1 MRTALILYLVLSASM
16 LGCTSPVHTQQTQ
29 AVEIRQKRLQV
40 AEAMFQERCKNA
52 GEKIYRTVE
61 NVEGIFLLKV
71 RPRELNY
78 SDQFAMT
85 DPYGR
90 DLGGDGF
97 IESFIRGEYQATHT
111 GTSAPGS
118 PPRTGYRYVEAVDA
132 KDGKRYRYTGSVK
145 IVGKMD
151 INAPNVQINLKRN
164 PHFDTNIYAFV
175 LDRIPAA
182 GAPPRYGITYD
193 DISTREE
200 REYWIA
206 GSALKVIDLQNNAV
220 IAERIGYMMDREQ
233 GDTSGG
239 RSPWLLAAN
248 HACPTFQRNLL
259 LSLPPGQGAAAQRY
273 QTLDF
278 VEKVLRPIRI
288 N

>member
-1 MRTALILYLVLSASM
+1 MRKALILYLVFSASM
-16 LGCTSPVHTQQTQ
+16 LGCTSQVHTEQAQTV
-29 AVEIRQKRLQV
+29 AIWQKRLQI
-40 AEAMFQERCKNA
+40 AEAMFQERCKNV
-52 GEKIYRTVE
+52 GERIYRTVE

-71 RPRELNY
+71 RPREINY
-78 SDQFAMT
+78 GDQFALT

-118 PPRTGYRYVEAVDA
+118 PPRTGYYYVEAVDA
-132 KDGKRYRYTGSVK
+132 NDGKRYRYTGSIKEVTRTSSMLMGGD
-145 IVGKMD
+145 GKT
-151 INAPNVQINLKRN
+151 VFK
-164 PHFDTNIYAFV
+164 TKAFL
-175 LDRIPAA
+175 LDRVSAT
-182 GAPPRYGITYD
+182 GQPPRYGVTYD
-193 DISTREE
+193 DISSREE

-206 GSALKVIDLQNNAV
+206 GSSLKVIDLQNNAV
-220 IAERIGYMMDREQ
+220 IAERIGYMMDRGQ

-278 VEKVLRPIRI
+278 VEKVLRPTRD